1 MTKTQ
6 EQTQELI
13 NFLLPGLTVFFLA
26 LFMISP
32 RCAVGAAIY
41 GVVELLGIV
50 AIGKAIGYLRG
61 LRGAPRGA

>member
-6 EQTQELI
+6 EQTKELMD
-13 NFLLPGLTVFFLA
+13 FLIPGLTVFFLA

-41 GVVELLGIV
+41 GAAELLGIV
-50 AIGKAIGYLRG
+50 AIGKAIGFLRDLRG
-61 LRGAPRGA
+61 VQHEA